1 MSTRI
6 ASRRTPWLAFPG
18 VEICDADENSVS
30 KHPAYVAAKSGD
42 ADAANEVIKQFVNT
56 KFLEDLKSHIVGD
69 ETPIVAAVHAEEEFG
84 RNQIAAVFAGYIA
97 EHFDL
102 RLDFSVVQSNI
113 VNHTKAS
120 GWAKLA
126 RQAEFDGPV
135 RKNTSYLLVDDFV
148 GQGGTLANFRGHF
161 TRAGA
166 RVLGACVLTGK
177 PYSAKLSLS
186 ETNFSLLGAKYGHT
200 IDNLCRALFGFP
212 ADCLTESEARWLAKA
227 ESLDA
232 VRIEILAYR

>member
-1 MSTRI
+1 MANRI
-6 ASRRTPWLAFPG
+6 VSRRTLWLDFPD
-18 VEICDADENSVS
+18 VKICNYDENSVRR
-30 KHPAYVAAKSGD
+30 HHAYVAAKSGD
-42 ADAANEVIKQFVNT
+42 PHAANEVVKQFVNA

-102 RLDFSVVQSNI
+102 RLDWTVVQSNI

-126 RQAEFDGPV
+126 RQAEFVGPV
-135 RKNTSYLLVDDFV
+135 RKNASYLLVDDFV

-186 ETNFSLLGAKYGHT
+186 ETNFSVLDAKYGHT
-200 IDNLCRALFGFP
+200 IDNLCRDLFGFS

-227 ESLDA
+227 QSLDA
-232 VRIEILAYR
+232 IRIEILAYR

>member
-1 MSTRI
+1 M
-6 ASRRTPWLAFPG
+6 SRRTLWGDFPD
-18 VEICDADENSVS
+18 VEICNDDENSVRR
-30 KHPAYVAAKSGD
+30 HPAYAGAKSGD
-42 ADAANEVIKQFVNT
+42 AEAANEIVKRFVDAT
-56 KFLEDLKSHIVGD
+56 FLENLRSRIVGD
-69 ETPIVAAVHAEEEFG
+69 EIPIVAAVHAEEEFG

-102 RLDFSVVQSNI
+102 RLDWTVLQSNI

-126 RQAEFDGPV
+126 RQAEFVGPV
-135 RKNTSYLLVDDFV
+135 RRNSSYLLVDDFV

-177 PYSAKLSLS
+177 PYSAKLSPS
-186 ETNFSLLGAKYGHT
+186 ETNLSLIAAKYGHNL
-200 IDNLCRALFGFP
+200 DNLCWDLFGFS

-232 VRIEILAYR
+232 IRIEILAYR